1 MRKRLNKRKAI
12 SMGLSTAL
20 FVLLFLILFIPEGK
34 SNPDTGVTN
43 CTNLTIAGERYNL
56 TNDIYNN
63 QIADACINIFSPNVT
78 FNCNG
83 HYIYS
88 IQNYS
93 GVYVNATNATIKNCN
108 ITMGSGG
115 NANAY
120 GIYLNGAKNGTIF
133 NNSIFGDSYAGIY
146 LQSSS
151 NNNLTNNNATSN
163 SSYGIYLYSSSNNT
177 LTSNNGIS
185 NATHGIYTVYS
196 SNTILTSN
204 IGISNLGNG
213 IFIRFSSNNT
223 LTSNTGI
230 SNLTYGISIQ
240 YYSNNTLNNS
250 ISNNNKY
257 GLYISNSNGTIVT
270 NLTAKNNSLYGIFL
284 ESGSSNNIIKN
295 SFIQLN
301 NGSAFSL
308 NNTGTALSNNYF
320 YNNYFNNSLQYSN
333 ISTSS
338 VNFFNITKTAGVN
351 IVGGTYLAGNYW
363 AAPNGSGFSQTCT
376 ASTDGIC
383 DTSYNFDGINYDYLP
398 LTCIESWSCG
408 AWGTCSY
415 GKQGRTCKDVNL
427 CQTYKYRPVIVQSC
441 SEVFSSSS
449 QQGGSSASVS
459 QSFIEISPSKPAE
472 MLISNSEMD
481 LTSIVLNVNETIVN
495 SSITIKSQTNNTN
508 LKIGLPTGRIYQAFE
523 VTAKGINNQNIINST
538 FNFKINKTWLLENNI
553 TIHFKK
559 DSYWLIENGIVG
571 NIKLYRLP
579 TGVSDWVPLTTS
591 FSKQDEK
598 YYYFYSISP
607 GFSTFVVFFNKY
619 DCLPGFARCSG
630 TQVQLCLGNATWL
643 TTEQCSYSCKDG
655 ICSSASF
662 TNMFVTIVEVIIIGA
677 IIIYLILTN
686 YKRKKKK

>member
-1 MRKRLNKRKAI
+1 
-12 SMGLSTAL
+12 MGYSSIIAKEVFSFLCSFTFSSL
-20 FVLLFLILFIPEGK
+20 FYL
-34 SNPDTGVTN
+34 
-43 CTNLTIAGERYNL
+43 
-56 TNDIYNN
+56 
-63 QIADACINIFSPNVT
+63 
-78 FNCNG
+78 
-83 HYIYS
+83 YS
-88 IQNYS
+88 IQYYS
-93 GVYVNATNATIKNCN
+93 NDILISNRGVSSNSAGLSL
-108 ITMGSGG
+108 GSL
-115 NANAY
+115 NNS
-120 GIYLNGAKNGTIF
+120 YLF
-133 NNSIFGDSYAGIY
+133 NNTGQSNSSNGIY
-146 LQSSS
+146 LQ
-151 NNNLTNNNATSN
+151 
-163 SSYGIYLYSSSNNT
+163 YSSNNT
-177 LTSNNGIS
+177 LISNTGTSNSNSDGILLQSGSNSNNLTSNMGIS
-185 NATHGIYTVYS
+185 NSGSGIEVYS
-196 SNTILTSN
+196 SNNSNLFSNNGTSNSSIGILFQYSSNSILTSN
-204 IGISNLGNG
+204 IGISNSSMG
-213 IFIRFSSNNT
+213 IVIRFSSNNNT
-223 LTSNTGI
+223 LTSNTALSNSNAGI
-230 SNLTYGISIQ
+230 YIFYS
-240 YYSNNTLNNS
+240 SNNTLNNS

-320 YNNYFNNSLQYSN
+320 YNNYFNNSVAFSN
-333 ISTSS
+333 ISASS

-459 QSFIEISPSKPAE
+459 QSFIEISPSKPVE
-472 MLISNSEMD
+472 MLISTSEMD
-481 LTSIVLNVNETIVN
+481 LTSIVLNVNETIAN

-619 DCLPGFARCSG
+619 DCLPGALR
-630 TQVQLCLGNATWL
+630 
-643 TTEQCSYSCKDG
+643 
-655 ICSSASF
+655 
-662 TNMFVTIVEVIIIGA
+662 TNSP
-677 IIIYLILTN
+677 LI
-686 YKRKKKK
+686 